1 MGSDDCRKLRKIT
14 DLRYIM
20 NLDSVGKIM
29 DKAYFHFH
37 GDLNYFLSRRQKNGV
52 IEHSFDWRAS
62 IKDMIESLGVPHAEI
77 ELIVVNGISV
87 DFAYIVQ
94 PGDQIEIYPGGDAI
108 AIVPRLLLRPP
119 LPERARFVLDVHLG
133 RLAAY
138 LRMGGFDTLYRNDYD
153 DEELAQISNTDTR
166 ILLTRDI
173 GLLKRSKVIYGYFIR
188 ETNPR
193 RQLAEVMRRFELFQT
208 VIPFKHCM
216 KCNGLLEP
224 VAKEAVLDKLPPG
237 TSEFYDNFHR
247 CQSCDQTYWKGA
259 HYQRMQELMNQILA
273 PKAE

>member
-1 MGSDDCRKLRKIT
+1 M
-14 DLRYIM
+14 M
-20 NLDSVGKIM
+20 NLDKTGKVM

-37 GDLNYFLSRRQKNGV
+37 SELTYFLPRKQKNAV
-52 IEHSFDWRAS
+52 IEHCFDWRAS
-62 IKDMIESLGVPHAEI
+62 IKDMIESLGVPHAEV
-77 ELIVVNGISV
+77 ELMVVNGVSV
-87 DFAYIVQ
+87 DFSYIVQ
-94 PGDQIEIYPGGDAI
+94 PGDQIEVYSRWDAV
-108 AIVPRLLLRPP
+108 AIMPRLALRPP
-119 LPERARFVLDVHLG
+119 RPDPARFVLDVHLG

-153 DEELAQISNTDTR
+153 DEELAQISNSEER

-173 GLLKRSKVIYGYFIR
+173 GLLKRSMVIQGYFIR

-193 RQLAEVMRRFELFQT
+193 RQLAEVMGRFDLFQS

-224 VAKEAVLDKLPPG
+224 VAKEAILKKLPPG
-237 TSEFYDNFHR
+237 TSEFYDVFHR

-259 HYQRMQELMNQILA
+259 HYRRMQDLMNQIL
-273 PKAE
+273 KAE